1 MKNII
6 LVHLIVFVFS
16 GCVNHIQPYKPKKRR
31 YVIGNYGKDLMTHGN
46 GSLYMEGSRGL
57 FEDARASRVGDII
70 LVKVEENTDATRS
83 AYTKTTRESSTSASM
98 GSLFNVMAKLAAK
111 YPQINLS
118 SLISGGLSSAHSGQG
133 ETGRKGTLNAT
144 IAVRIARI
152 LPNGDFYV
160 EGHKVVLL
168 NNEENHLYISGVV
181 RPQDVDHDNSVNSW
195 RVADAQ
201 VEFTGRGDLSDTQK
215 QGWFARFINKIW
227 PF

>member
-1 MKNII
+1 MKAIIII
-6 LVHLIVFVFS
+6 LISVFFF
-16 GCVNHIQPYKPKKRR
+16 GCVNHIDPYKPKKRR
-31 YVIGNYGKDLMTHGN
+31 YEIGQYGKDAVPTEN
-46 GSLYMEGSRGL
+46 GSLYAEGSRGL

-70 LVKVEENTDATRS
+70 LVKVEENTDAQRS
-83 AYTKTTRESSTSASM
+83 ASTKLSRDSSVNASM
-98 GSLFNVMAKLAAK
+98 GSLFNVMAKLSAK
-111 YPQINLS
+111 YPDLNLG
-118 SLISGGLSSAHSGQG
+118 SLISGGLSNEHKGQG
-133 ETGRKGTLNAT
+133 ETSRKGTLNAT
-144 IAVRIARI
+144 ISVRIAKL

-181 RPQDVDHDNSVNSW
+181 RPQDVDHDNSVFSW

-215 QGWFARFINKIW
+215 QGWFSRIINKVW